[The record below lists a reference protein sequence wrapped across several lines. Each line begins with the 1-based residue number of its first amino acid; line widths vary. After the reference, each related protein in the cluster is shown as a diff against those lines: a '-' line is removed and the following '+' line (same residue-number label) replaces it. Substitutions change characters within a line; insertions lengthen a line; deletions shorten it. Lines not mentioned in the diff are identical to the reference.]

1 MMSQQDPP
9 IDLGSDAAW
18 VAAAIVLAA
27 CLSGAV
33 VLAEWPFWGVQ
44 IDQPDEPDLVTV
56 GDAETELWPYTARAK
71 RFEARTLGINV
82 VFYDDP
88 ESVETALRERSALRW
103 EEQSIDTAGNETAN
117 GTTTETPDGTADGT
131 TTETANGTT
140 TETAAGER
148 VEFDPDAER
157 IEDAIKFRDAEGAK
171 RYTYVETDGEGVWLG
186 ESYQLHSGEYL
197 GARMHIRAYNDPN
210 GEWTAVQVH
219 EEHWDWFR
227 LRHTVTGI
235 DDPQRKLEADFM
247 GEPYVAEVV
256 RQPFGNRTADGDGWA
271 SVISLAAASVLF
283 FGLMGRVRHVK
294 RATHRFTRRQRREL
308 ALGATVFA
316 LYLSVRALGIL
327 GETLAAGLSPKII
340 AAPLYLLLAVGTPTV
355 AYLLGRGTDR
365 TWGFAFAAA
374 GLGTA
379 FVVDFAAM
387 GVSLIPLRV
396 VLHRGAVIIALGLIA
411 LGGALAAK
419 QDEYP
424 IPLFVGVLGWL
435 AALFAPLFGYL

>member
-1 MMSQQDPP
+1 MMSRQDPQ
-9 IDLGSDAAW
+9 IDLESDAAW
-18 VAAAIVLAA
+18 VAAALVLAA

-44 IDQPDEPDLVTV
+44 ADQPEEPTLVTI
-56 GDAETELWPYTARAK
+56 GDAETELWPYTARAHQ
-71 RFEARTLGINV
+71 FDSRTLGINV

-88 ESVETALRERSALRW
+88 SSVETALRERSALRW
-103 EEQSIDTAGNETAN
+103 EEEEANEAIASNRTNASQ
-117 GTTTETPDGTADGT
+117 
-131 TTETANGTT
+131 
-140 TETAAGER
+140 R
-148 VEFDPDAER
+148 VEVDPEADR
-157 IEDAIKFRDAEGAK
+157 IEDAIKFHDAEGAQ
-171 RYTYVETDGEGVWLG
+171 RYTYVETDSEGMWLD
-186 ESYQLHSGEYL
+186 ESYQLHSGTYL
-197 GARMHIRAYNDPN
+197 GSRLHIRAYDDPD

-235 DDPQRKLEADFM
+235 DDAQQRLEADFM
-247 GEPYVAEVV
+247 GKPYVDEVV
-256 RQPFGNRTADGDGWA
+256 RLPFGNPTADGDGWT
-271 SVISLAAASVLF
+271 SVIYLTIGPILL
-283 FGLMGRVRHVK
+283 FGLAGKVGRTERAVR
-294 RATHRFTRRQRREL
+294 RFARRQRREL
-308 ALGATVFA
+308 TLGSAVFA

-327 GETLAAGLSPKII
+327 GETLATDLSPKVI

-355 AYLLGRGTDR
+355 AYLLGQGTDR